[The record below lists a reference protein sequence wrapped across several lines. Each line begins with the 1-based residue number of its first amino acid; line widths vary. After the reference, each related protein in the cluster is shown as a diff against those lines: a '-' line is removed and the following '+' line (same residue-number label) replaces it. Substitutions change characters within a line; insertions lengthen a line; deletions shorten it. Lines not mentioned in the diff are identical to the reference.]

1 MEKKEKKVI
10 DVKELLLW
18 VTKTDPE
25 LLPDLVD
32 FMTGSDHVA
41 SVTTMILAVGFRAGR
56 AYGFE
61 EAKREAELPGK
72 EPEPT
77 DQD

>member
-1 MEKKEKKVI
+1 MPEKIV
-10 DVKELLLW
+10 DVGDLLLW
-18 VTKTDPE
+18 VAKTDPE
-25 LLPDLVD
+25 MLPDLRD
-32 FMTGSDHVA
+32 FMTGEGPLSHT
-41 SVTTMILAVGFRAGR
+41 TTMILAVGFRAGR